1 MAFDSFSAFL
11 AMEGHGPYVWTCYAV
26 FVVFLTG
33 MMIWSARRN
42 RAVIEGCKR
51 RFEQQRGT
59 SGQDVRQ
66 KASATFTRVEVSQD

>member
-26 FVVFLTG
+26 FVVFVAG

-42 RAVIEGCKR
+42 RAVIEECKR
-51 RFEQQRGT
+51 RFDQQQGT

-66 KASATFTRVEVSQD
+66 KAPATFTRVEVSQD

>member
-11 AMEGHGPYVWTCYAV
+11 AMEGHGPYVWTCYVV
-26 FVVFLTG
+26 FVVFVAG

-42 RAVIEGCKR
+42 WAVIEGCKR
-51 RFEQQRGT
+51 RFEQQQGT
-59 SGQDVRQ
+59 SAQDVRQ